1 MSRETLAMAKKA
13 AEILADKKAEDIAVL
28 DLSSLTVITDY
39 FVIASGNSDRQVQA
53 LYEELEEKMEAA
65 GYAVLYKEGHRGS
78 RWIVLDF
85 NGVIVHL
92 FYKETREFYSL
103 ERLWADAE
111 RIPVAAG

>member
-1 MSRETLAMAKKA
+1 MSKDTLSMAREA
-13 AEILADKKAEDIAVL
+13 ARILSDKKAEDIQVL
-28 DLSSLTVITDY
+28 DLSKLTVITDY
-39 FVIASGNSDRQVQA
+39 FVIASGNSDRQVKA
-53 LYEELEEKMEAA
+53 LYEELEEKMEER
-65 GYAVLYKEGHRGS
+65 GYTPLYKEGHRGS

-111 RIPVAAG
+111 RIPLPAG